1 MTSRSA
7 LVIVLAAAVLAPAA
21 LAEDSPKTS
30 WGDPDLRGTWDRR
43 SITPFERPAEFKDK
57 EFLTPEEVAEF
68 EEKRRKL
75 DTRKDLEERVP
86 LASQDEDHFRSRV
99 HYSDL
104 GAQALLDS
112 GVARA
117 DDSRRG
123 PLVLGQADLDVG
135 YNYIFIDK
143 GRKMTGTM
151 RTSLI
156 VDPPDGRLP
165 ALTEDAKSRRD
176 ERTVRYGQVPAGPE
190 DRAPGERCIIMSV
203 GPPMNPGAYN
213 NFAEIFQTKDHVA
226 ILVEMINDHRI
237 IPLDGRDHVP
247 EDIRLW
253 KGDSRGHWDGDTL
266 VVRTKNYSDQ
276 TNFRGSGKNM
286 ILEERFTRSGAGT
299 LLYEYTVNDPESFE
313 KPWSVAYEMKLSE
326 EPLLEFGCHEGN
338 RPMMLALR
346 GARVREA
353 KGEASDDWLGARQG
367 GAKAVKAAEKR
378 LKERREKA
386 QNEQ

>member
-1 MTSRSA
+1 MTNRSA

-68 EEKRRKL
+68 EEKRRKI
-75 DTRKDLEERVP
+75 DSRRNLEERVP
-86 LASQDEDHFRSRV
+86 LAGQN
-99 HYSDL
+99 DL

-112 GVARA
+112 GVGRA
-117 DDSRRG
+117 DDNRRG
-123 PLVLGQADLDVG
+123 SLVLGQADLDVG
-135 YNYIFIDK
+135 YNWIFVDVGK
-143 GRKMTGTM
+143 KMTGTM

-165 ALTEDAKSRRD
+165 ALTEDAKRRKD
-176 ERTVRYGQVPAGPE
+176 ERTVRWGQVPAGPE
-190 DRAPGERCIIMSV
+190 DRDPSDRCIVMSV

-247 EDIRLW
+247 QDIRLW
-253 KGDSRGHWDGDTL
+253 KGDSRGHWDGNTL
-266 VVRTKNYSDQ
+266 VVRTKNYTEH
-276 TNFRGSGKNM
+276 TNLRGSGKNM
-286 ILEERFTRSGAGT
+286 ILEERFTRTSTGT

-313 KPWSVAYEMKLSE
+313 KPWSVAYEMQLSE

-338 RPMMLALR
+338 RPMTLALR

-367 GAKAVKAAEKR
+367 GAKAVKAAGKR

>member
-1 MTSRSA
+1 MTNRNA

-30 WGDPDLRGTWDRR
+30 WGAPDLRGTWDRR

-68 EEKRRKL
+68 EEQRRQL
-75 DTRKDLEERVP
+75 DTRRNLEERAP
-86 LASQDEDHFRSRV
+86 LVGERPLGDHSRV
-99 HYSDL
+99 
-104 GAQALLDS
+104 
-112 GVARA
+112 
-117 DDSRRG
+117 G

-135 YNYIFIDK
+135 YNWIFVDL
-143 GRKMTGTM
+143 GEKMTGTM

-165 ALTEDAKSRRD
+165 ALTEDAKRRRD
-176 ERTVRYGQVPAGPE
+176 ERIVRYGQVPAGPE

-213 NFAEIFQTKDHVA
+213 NFTEIFQTKDHVA

-237 IPLDGRDHVP
+237 IPLDGRDHVSQ
-247 EDIRLW
+247 DIRLW
-253 KGDSRGHWDGDTL
+253 KGDSRGHWDENTL

-276 TNFRGSGKNM
+276 TSFRGAGKNM
-286 ILEERFTRSGAGT
+286 ILEERFTRTSVGT
-299 LLYEYTVNDPESFE
+299 LFYEYTVNDPESFE

-338 RPMMLALR
+338 RPMTLALR
-346 GARVREA
+346 GARVREQTGA
-353 KGEASDDWLGARQG
+353 ASDDWLGAGSG
-367 GAKAVKAAEKR
+367 GAKAVRAAEKR
-378 LKERREKA
+378 LKERREKEKA
-386 QNEQ
+386 RNEQ

>member
-86 LASQDEDHFRSRV
+86 LAGQA
-99 HYSDL
+99 DL

-112 GVARA
+112 GIGRA
-117 DDSRRG
+117 DDRRRG

-135 YNYIFIDK
+135 YNWIFVDVGK
-143 GRKMTGTM
+143 KMTGTM

-353 KGEASDDWLGARQG
+353 KGEASDDWLGARSG
-367 GAKAVKAAEKR
+367 GAKAVRAAEKR
-378 LKERREKA
+378 LKERQEK
-386 QNEQ
+386 EK

>member
-1 MTSRSA
+1 MTNRSA

-30 WGDPDLRGTWDRR
+30 WGAPDLRGTWDFR

-68 EEKRRKL
+68 EEKTLKERAARREQ
-75 DTRKDLEERVP
+75 RNREVV
-86 LASQDEDHFRSRV
+86 Q
-99 HYSDL
+99 
-104 GAQALLDS
+104 
-112 GVARA
+112 
-117 DDSRRG
+117 
-123 PLVLGQADLDVG
+123 GQGDVDVG
-135 YNYIFIDK
+135 YNAIFIDN
-143 GRKMTGTM
+143 GEKMTGTM
-151 RTSLI
+151 RTSLV

-165 ALTEDAKSRRD
+165 ALTEDAKRRKD
-176 ERTVRYGQVPAGPE
+176 ERTARWGQVPAGPE
-190 DRAPGERCIIMSV
+190 ERDPRERCIMGFNS

-226 ILVEMINDHRI
+226 ILNEMINDHRI

-253 KGDSRGHWDGDTL
+253 KGDSRGHWDGNTL
-266 VVRTKNYSDQ
+266 VVRTKNY
-276 TNFRGSGKNM
+276 TEHTYFRGSGENM
-286 ILEERFTRSGAGT
+286 ILEERFTRTGAGT

-313 KPWSVAYEMKLSE
+313 KPWSVAVEMKLTE
-326 EPLLEFGCHEGN
+326 DPLLEYACHEGN
-338 RPMMLALR
+338 RPMTLALR

-353 KGEASDDWLGARQG
+353 KGEQGAEDWLASWHG

-378 LKERREKA
+378 LKEQQEQEKA

>member
-1 MTSRSA
+1 MTNRSA
-7 LVIVLAAAVLAPAA
+7 LVIVLAAAVLVPAA
-21 LAEDSPKTS
+21 LAQDSPKTS
-30 WGDPDLRGTWDRR
+30 WGAPDLRGTWDRR

-68 EEKRRKL
+68 EQQRRQL
-75 DTRKDLEERVP
+75 DTRRNLEERAP
-86 LASQDEDHFRSRV
+86 LVGERPLGDHSRV
-99 HYSDL
+99 
-104 GAQALLDS
+104 
-112 GVARA
+112 
-117 DDSRRG
+117 G

-135 YNYIFIDK
+135 YNWIFVDL
-143 GRKMTGTM
+143 GEEMTGTM

-165 ALTEDAKSRRD
+165 ALTEDAKRRKD
-176 ERTVRYGQVPAGPE
+176 ERTVRRGQVPAGPE
-190 DRAPGERCIIMSV
+190 DRSPSERCIIMSV

-213 NFAEIFQTKDHVA
+213 NFTEIFQTKNHVA

-237 IPLDGRDHVP
+237 IPLDGRDHVSQ
-247 EDIRLW
+247 DIRLW

-276 TNFRGSGKNM
+276 TSFRGAGKNM
-286 ILEERFTRSGAGT
+286 ILEERFTRTSAGT

-338 RPMMLALR
+338 RPMTLALR
-346 GARVREA
+346 GARVREQTGA
-353 KGEASDDWLGARQG
+353 ASDDWLGAGSG
-367 GAKAVKAAEKR
+367 GAKAVRAAEKR
-378 LKERREKA
+378 LKERREKEKA
-386 QNEQ
+386 RNEQ

>member
-1 MTSRSA
+1 M
-7 LVIVLAAAVLAPAA
+7 
-21 LAEDSPKTS
+21 
-30 WGDPDLRGTWDRR
+30 RGTWDRR

-68 EEKRRKL
+68 EEQRRQL
-75 DTRKDLEERVP
+75 DTRRNLEEPRPPWSASAPSETIARV
-86 LASQDEDHFRSRV
+86 
-99 HYSDL
+99 
-104 GAQALLDS
+104 
-112 GVARA
+112 
-117 DDSRRG
+117 G

-135 YNYIFIDK
+135 YNWIFVDL
-143 GRKMTGTM
+143 GEKMTGTR

-165 ALTEDAKSRRD
+165 ALTEDAKRRKD
-176 ERTVRYGQVPAGPE
+176 ERTVRRGRVPAGPE
-190 DRAPGERCIIMSV
+190 DRSPSERCIIMSV

-213 NFAEIFQTKDHVA
+213 NFTEIFQTKDHVA

-237 IPLDGRDHVP
+237 IPLDGRDHVSQ
-247 EDIRLW
+247 DIRLW

-276 TNFRGSGKNM
+276 TSFRGAGKNM
-286 ILEERFTRSGAGT
+286 ILEERFTRTSAGT

-338 RPMMLALR
+338 RPMTLALR
-346 GARVREA
+346 GARVREQTGA
-353 KGEASDDWLGARQG
+353 ASDDWLGAGSG
-367 GAKAVKAAEKR
+367 GAKAVRAAEKR
-378 LKERREKA
+378 LKERREKEKA
-386 QNEQ
+386 RNEQ

>member
-1 MTSRSA
+1 MTHRSA
-7 LVIVLAAAVLAPAA
+7 LVIVLAAAVLGPAA

-68 EEKRRKL
+68 EEKRRKV
-75 DTRKDLEERVP
+75 DSRRNLEERVA
-86 LASQDEDHFRSRV
+86 LAGQD
-99 HYSDL
+99 DL

-112 GVARA
+112 GVGRA
-117 DDSRRG
+117 DDNRRG
-123 PLVLGQADLDVG
+123 SLVLGQADLDVG
-135 YNYIFIDK
+135 YNWIFVDVGK
-143 GRKMTGTM
+143 QMTGTM
-151 RTSLI
+151 RTSLV

-165 ALTEDAKSRRD
+165 ALTDDAKRRKD
-176 ERTVRYGQVPAGPE
+176 ERTVRWGQVPAGPE
-190 DRAPGERCIIMSV
+190 DRDPSDRCIIMSV

-213 NFAEIFQTKDHVA
+213 NFTEIFQTKDHVA

-253 KGDSRGHWDGDTL
+253 KGDSRGRWDGNTL
-266 VVRTKNYSDQ
+266 VVRTRNYTEH
-276 TNFRGSGKNM
+276 TNVRGSGKNM
-286 ILEERFTRSGAGT
+286 ILEERFTRTGAGT
-299 LLYEYTVNDPESFE
+299 LLYEYTVNDPESFA
-313 KPWSVAYEMKLSE
+313 KPWSVAYEMKLTE

-338 RPMMLALR
+338 RPMTLALR
-346 GARVREA
+346 GARIREA

-367 GAKAVKAAEKR
+367 GAKAVMAAKKR
-378 LKERREKA
+378 LEERREKEKA
-386 QNEQ
+386 RNEQ

>member
-43 SITPFERPAEFKDK
+43 SITPFERPPEFKDK

-75 DTRKDLEERVP
+75 DTRRDLEERAP
-86 LASQDEDHFRSRV
+86 LVGERPLGDLNRV
-99 HYSDL
+99 
-104 GAQALLDS
+104 
-112 GVARA
+112 
-117 DDSRRG
+117 G

-135 YNYIFIDK
+135 YNWIFVDM
-143 GRKMTGTM
+143 GTKMSGTM
-151 RTSLI
+151 RTSQI

-165 ALTEDAKSRRD
+165 ALTEDAKRRQD
-176 ERTVRYGQVPAGPE
+176 ERTVRWGQVPAGPE
-190 DRAPGERCIIMSV
+190 DRDPSDRCIVMHV
-203 GPPMNPGAYN
+203 GPPMYTGGYN
-213 NFAEIFQTKDHVA
+213 NFTEIFQTKDHVA

-253 KGDSRGHWDGDTL
+253 KGDSRGRWDGNTL

-286 ILEERFTRSGAGT
+286 ILEERFTRTGAGT

-326 EPLLEFGCHEGN
+326 EPLLEFACHEGN
-338 RPMMLALR
+338 RPMTLTLR

-353 KGEASDDWLGARQG
+353 KGEAGDDWLGAGQG

-378 LKERREKA
+378 LKERREKEKA
-386 QNEQ
+386 LNEQ